1 MKKTKMSEQELAA
14 RVIAVLNAYG
24 WECYQEI
31 QLTMGGCTLDILAVQ
46 RPLFIAIECKLRMN
60 FELLLQARG
69 WRPYAHYVYAV
80 VPGEIS
86 AWDGEAKIFK
96 ACGVR
101 LLGLGEIESR
111 NPMFYGGPVD
121 CWVPM
126 NRHAKV
132 EVWKPFL
139 RPEYQAHTDGCAGC
153 AGAPKLTHY
162 RCTIIDLTEMVRN
175 WPGIKVKTLVQK
187 VPTHWASPKAAAGR
201 IIELAAQGVLSEF
214 HLEQDD
220 SGEWCAYP
228 NAKET
233 LHA

>member
-1 MKKTKMSEQELAA
+1 MKKPKLSEQELAT
-14 RVIAVLNAYG
+14 RVIAALNAYG

-31 QLTMGGCTLDILAVQ
+31 QPRFTNCTLDILAVQ
-46 RPLFIAIECKLRMN
+46 RPLFIAIECKLQMN
-60 FELLLQARG
+60 LKLLLQARG

-86 AWDGEAKIFK
+86 AWNDEAKIFE

-111 NPMFYGGPVD
+111 NPIVYGRPMDSGL
-121 CWVPM
+121 PM
-126 NRHAKV
+126 NRHAYV
-132 EVWKPFL
+132 EDWKSFL

-153 AGAPKLTHY
+153 AGAPKLTRY
-162 RCTIIDLTEMVRN
+162 CCTIIDLTEMVRN

-214 HLEQDD
+214 HLERDD

-228 NAKET
+228 Q
-233 LHA
+233 